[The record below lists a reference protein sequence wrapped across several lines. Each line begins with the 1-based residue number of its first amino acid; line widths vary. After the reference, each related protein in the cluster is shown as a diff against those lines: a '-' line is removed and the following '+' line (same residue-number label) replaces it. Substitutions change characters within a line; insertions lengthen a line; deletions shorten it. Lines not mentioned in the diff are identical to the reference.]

1 MVGDEMVYL
10 RRGHEATLVR
20 YPEATPP
27 PYEAWPS
34 LPSAVRCRVL
44 RVTPLLPLAHEAG
57 HLPRLW
63 VRLRPVEL
71 PPPPPA
77 PQLAAPAPDVDE
89 LRVGDAVEGHYGT
102 DADELWSGL
111 GLGLGL
117 GLG

>member
-27 PYEAWPS
+27 PYEACPS

-57 HLPRLW
+57 HLPRLR

-71 PPPPPA
+71 PHPPPA
-77 PQLAAPAPDVDE
+77 PQPAVPAPDVE
-89 LRVGDAVEGHYGT
+89 ARPSEERT
-102 DADELWSGL
+102 
-111 GLGLGL
+111 
-117 GLG
+117 